1 MTAQITSVELIA
13 SAIETYDRF
22 ARQQARHVDDP
33 EIGMGQA
40 YECGRR
46 SLGARAHALAW
57 TIPGPVRHRVE
68 ELESELVAA
77 SQEEALEWLERFPHE
92 VLGAL
97 ERRSSMAGRPDGPRH
112 RFVDAARRG

>member
-1 MTAQITSVELIA
+1 MTAQITSVELIT

-40 YECGRR
+40 YESGRR

-57 TIPGPVRHRVE
+57 AIPGPVRNRVE

-77 SQEEALEWLERFPHE
+77 SPEEALEWLERFPHE

-97 ERRSSMAGRPDGPRH
+97 ERRSSMAGRTDGPRH
-112 RFVDAARRG
+112 RFVDVARRG